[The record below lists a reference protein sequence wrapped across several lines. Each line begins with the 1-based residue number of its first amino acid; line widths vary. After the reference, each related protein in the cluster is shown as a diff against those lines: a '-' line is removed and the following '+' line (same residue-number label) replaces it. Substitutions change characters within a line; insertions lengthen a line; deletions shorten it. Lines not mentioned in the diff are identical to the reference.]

1 MDGCHQCYQWTL
13 KAVGQT
19 VGHEKEHN
27 LLLGLWL
34 TSTIK
39 SCKSP
44 VNPTCKNW
52 LLPYIRQLYSMPL
65 YSVYCSVTLTIIV
78 LQFFFLG
85 AGGTSSFQKG
95 QEAMQSSRLQENC
108 RLALHKVILVFCG
121 SVCFFSQVVILFLSV
136 FALVS
141 SYFFTTLSLCVYECN
156 RGEWLYGSITECDIY
171 WN

>member
-65 YSVYCSVTLTIIV
+65 YSVYCSITLTIIV
-78 LQFFFLG
+78 LQFFFSW
-85 AGGTSSFQKG
+85 GGGNKFVSKGTRGHAEFTSSEKLQTCTP
-95 QEAMQSSRLQENC
+95 QSYFSFLRLC
-108 RLALHKVILVFCG
+108 VF
-121 SVCFFSQVVILFLSV
+121 FFSGSHSLPFCVCSGQQLFFYHLIFV
-136 FALVS
+136 
-141 SYFFTTLSLCVYECN
+141 CV
-156 RGEWLYGSITECDIY
+156 WVQ
-171 WN
+171 

>member
-95 QEAMQSSRLQENC
+95 QEAMQSSRLQEKLQTC
-108 RLALHKVILVFCG
+108 TPQSYFSFLRLCVF
-121 SVCFFSQVVILFLSV
+121 FFSGSHSLPFCVHSGQQLFFYHLIFV
-136 FALVS
+136 
-141 SYFFTTLSLCVYECN
+141 CV
-156 RGEWLYGSITECDIY
+156 WVQ
-171 WN
+171 

>member
-95 QEAMQSSRLQENC
+95 QEAMQSSRLQEKLQTC
-108 RLALHKVILVFCG
+108 TPQSYFSFLRLCVF
-121 SVCFFSQVVILFLSV
+121 FFSGSHSLPFCVRSGQQLFFYHLIFV
-136 FALVS
+136 
-141 SYFFTTLSLCVYECN
+141 CV
-156 RGEWLYGSITECDIY
+156 WVQ
-171 WN
+171 

>member
-27 LLLGLWL
+27 LLLRLWL

-44 VNPTCKNW
+44 VNPACKNW

-85 AGGTSSFQKG
+85 GGNKFISKGTRGHAEFTSSEKLQTCTP
-95 QEAMQSSRLQENC
+95 QSYFSFLRL
-108 RLALHKVILVFCG
+108 CG
-121 SVCFFSQVVILFLSV
+121 FFSQVVILFLSV

-156 RGEWLYGSITECDIY
+156 RGE
-171 WN
+171 

>member
-1 MDGCHQCYQWTL
+1 MRTCTINGRLPSVLSVNVKGCWSNCRAWERAQPFTWVV
-13 KAVGQT
+13 AD
-19 VGHEKEHN
+19 
-27 LLLGLWL
+27 
-34 TSTIK
+34 
-39 SCKSP
+39 
-44 VNPTCKNW
+44 
-52 LLPYIRQLYSMPL
+52 SMPL

-95 QEAMQSSRLQENC
+95 QEAMQSSRLQKNC

>member
-39 SCKSP
+39 SYKSP

-95 QEAMQSSRLQENC
+95 QEAMQSSRLQEKLQTC
-108 RLALHKVILVFCG
+108 TPQSYFSFLRLCVF
-121 SVCFFSQVVILFLSV
+121 FFSGSHSLPFCVRSGQQLFFYHLIFV
-136 FALVS
+136 
-141 SYFFTTLSLCVYECN
+141 CV
-156 RGEWLYGSITECDIY
+156 WVQ
-171 WN
+171 